1 MVEVRKAILHVL
13 DAGSGVSSFSQKQ
26 LDLADDAIFD
36 YVTKQIEKAAENTGL
51 HSGELIGV
59 ENEFRVKLGQYER
72 ELLNFERFANWVG
85 EEVWQVFTTSDR
97 GDSADLLIA
106 EYVEN
111 GRRMLAILKCALR
124 TGYAHTVEPGED
136 GTPVCRI
143 VRRTDALPAPT
154 QKAEEIALVE
164 IVGGKVSFL
173 EKPRMIDGQDSPLFT
188 KNLLKCTSQ
197 ASAGETVQIIR
208 AIAETVAQTYGE
220 DPTAAVARAKSTI
233 AERVERDD
241 TLAPFDLGGEVFAGR
256 EEMEEEFR
264 RQVSAAGV
272 PQQVAVPKKLAV
284 RTARNQKIKTD
295 TGIEITFP
303 LDYAENTDYL
313 EFVRHEDGRISIEIK
328 NVGSI
333 ENKG

>member
-13 DAGSGVSSFSQKQ
+13 DAGSGISSFSHQQ
-26 LDLADDAIFD
+26 LDLADDAVFG
-36 YVTKQIEKAAENTGL
+36 YVTKQIEKAAENAGL

-59 ENEFRVKLGQYER
+59 ENQFRVKLGQYER
-72 ELLNFERFANWVG
+72 ELLSFERFADWVG

-106 EYVEN
+106 EYIEN

-164 IVGGKVSFL
+164 IAGGQVYFL

-208 AIAETVAQTYGE
+208 TIAETVAQTYGE
-220 DPTAAVARAKSTI
+220 DPTVAVARAKTTI

-284 RTARNQKIKTD
+284 RTARSQRIKTD

-313 EFVRHEDGRISIEIK
+313 EFVRHDDGRISIEIK

>member
-13 DAGSGVSSFSQKQ
+13 DAGSGISSFSHQQ
-26 LDLADDAIFD
+26 LDLADDAVFG

-59 ENEFRVKLGQYER
+59 ENQFRVKLGQYER
-72 ELLNFERFANWVG
+72 ELLSFERFADWVG

-106 EYVEN
+106 EYIEN

-164 IVGGKVSFL
+164 IASGQVYFL

-208 AIAETVAQTYGE
+208 TIAETVAQTYGE
-220 DPTAAVARAKSTI
+220 DPTVAVARAKTTI

-284 RTARNQKIKTD
+284 RTARSQRIKTD

-313 EFVRHEDGRISIEIK
+313 EFVRHDDGRISIEIK

>member
-13 DAGSGVSSFSQKQ
+13 DAGSGISSFSHQQ
-26 LDLADDAIFD
+26 LDLADDAVFG

-59 ENEFRVKLGQYER
+59 ENQFRVKLGQYER
-72 ELLNFERFANWVG
+72 ELLSFERFADWVG

-106 EYVEN
+106 EYIEN

-164 IVGGKVSFL
+164 IAGGQVYFL

-208 AIAETVAQTYGE
+208 TIAETVAQTYGE
-220 DPTAAVARAKSTI
+220 DPTVAVARAKTTI

-284 RTARNQKIKTD
+284 RTARSQRIKTD

-313 EFVRHEDGRISIEIK
+313 EFVRHDDGRISIEIK